1 MLSNRLVLGMLD
13 QQRLVL
19 GKEGLLRR
27 RREGRRSLTR
37 PHVYG
42 VGPGV
47 LWRGPWCARPSWA
60 GRDAAGVAG
69 RLGAGLVAS
78 FPARLLR

>member
-1 MLSNRLVLGMLD
+1 MLVHEKGLMLSKGGGIGIRRLLLGVLD

-19 GKEGLLRR
+19 GKEGLLLL

-42 VGPGV
+42 AGPGV
-47 LWRGPWCARPSWA
+47 LWRGPWCASPS
-60 GRDAAGVAG
+60 
-69 RLGAGLVAS
+69 
-78 FPARLLR
+78 